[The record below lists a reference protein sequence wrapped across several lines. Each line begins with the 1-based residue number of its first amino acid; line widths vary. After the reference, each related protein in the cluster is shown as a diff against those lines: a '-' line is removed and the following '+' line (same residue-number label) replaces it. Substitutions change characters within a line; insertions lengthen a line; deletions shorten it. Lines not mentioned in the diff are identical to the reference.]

1 MFGDGDLSLADG
13 EREIDNYLQ
22 ILFNYLDTGIMKQ
35 NPRQYMKTYTCIVKL
50 SDECDKSAE
59 LYQIFQQRIDH
70 YIQNRVQKALQN
82 KMGQSQEFL
91 KEYCEQWK
99 KFAIFTFCMKKIFE
113 YLDRY
118 HLKNAGALSLTD
130 TALEYFR
137 KSIFTSR
144 ITQVRRCILD
154 EIEKDR

>member
-1 MFGDGDLSLADG
+1 MFDDGDLSLADG

-70 YIQNRVQKALQN
+70 YIQNRVQKAL
-82 KMGQSQEFL
+82 
-91 KEYCEQWK
+91 
-99 KFAIFTFCMKKIFE
+99 
-113 YLDRY
+113 
-118 HLKNAGALSLTD
+118 
-130 TALEYFR
+130 
-137 KSIFTSR
+137 
-144 ITQVRRCILD
+144 
-154 EIEKDR
+154 